1 MIQLSTVYPLDS
13 IDKNTEHDSS
23 IKDSSLSSS
32 HEDILDGVKNV
43 NHPHSLQSSIYRS
56 SLPIGFHKA
65 DQKLASE
72 TQTASDTNEERLEF
86 PSPFAHSFYKR
97 QHFKEL
103 SEKKREKIVP
113 SKKYL
118 NQHRQY
124 KLSEVVDDVAD
135 DSDME
140 NVEIERKS
148 TFKDSLALPMAPNML
163 VRYPREIPI
172 DYDPSTFNSWQTI
185 QTKDE
190 EDDGYFQS
198 DKVEECV
205 DKNCGSPLGLRSAKE
220 YRSANS
226 RLVKNRNSRPQT
238 GSFPLQ
244 APADPQQLEP
254 DTLKT
259 DKNRNNK
266 TPIES
271 SGKLQGQKQDVRS
284 RLATREIK
292 EKHNSSSSH
301 HPSASSDLSS
311 SIPQPPAFHASFQKD
326 IKTTTPKA
334 TEFQMTPKQAKF
346 YGKYDPTEGITTAVV
361 LGGFFVFVCLL
372 VVYKTKLKPLWKER
386 HAKRHDTTPNTR
398 SEMNSSFSHLHKD
411 FECIPLQT
419 IHNEHC
425 EELNEEDVYY
435 ADEFG
440 NYVFPMMSPQPGSC
454 SCPHSGTRRPS
465 QISALSTA
473 YTVKSL
479 PGAMLYIPVES
490 DYNTPVSLK
499 RSLSDPEIY
508 FPSAVRHSLI
518 VAVNGIVPHEKMS
531 ISSASASR
539 INGEKG
545 QHSILAT
552 DSQARTARSERFHTT
567 IPPIQPSDTN
577 LQIDIN
583 VIQATPNI
591 SPSHSLRSISGD
603 SKDLEAP
610 VLGDNFAGIPFLIVP
625 PSPVR
630 VRRVSFSDNSMDN
643 EESTDDAISISEN
656 NQNNPGI
663 SVTAAG
669 EGNAEPATSKRRSR
683 CVRQAS
689 LQAPS
694 PESPTTRRR
703 RTMATRQMTLPCNFS
718 GSMSYLQ
725 VPGQEGRSGN
735 SARLSPSIE
744 RRMRLPSGG
753 IDEVQQSETANSP
766 IIMSLGP
773 QSSIESYYSFASEGD
788 GDIFASMENLG
799 IRKGKVQRQ
808 TSFCIPDSHISEY
821 SEFNEDFNSS
831 ISELFGHRQRGR
843 LENQGTFSEQGS
855 IRSLSIDQEEITFE
869 LPGMRAEEVGS
880 AEPENEPSVAN
891 SNFLNIPAI
900 CEFGASQDYNPDLQ
914 FEDFDGY
921 VSSSCSISMSSDMES
936 SHQITVPVFIEPA
949 PPEIRFGEEVPP
961 AEGFSDFWRDDI
973 PRLVHQETMHTDS
986 GLDTEEIC
994 PATPT
999 GGRFSADALS
1009 PVSPFNKRSGADEE
1023 NLRMVLVR
1031 DIGIQCCAE
1040 SPNLNSHRRSQS
1052 GENSEHPE
1060 RPSSLSGKFPSELL
1074 F

>member
-1 MIQLSTVYPLDS
+1 M
-13 IDKNTEHDSS
+13 E
-23 IKDSSLSSS
+23 SLGS
-32 HEDILDGVKNV
+32 G
-43 NHPHSLQSSIYRS
+43 
-56 SLPIGFHKA
+56 
-65 DQKLASE
+65 QK
-72 TQTASDTNEERLEF
+72 T
-86 PSPFAHSFYKR
+86 
-97 QHFKEL
+97 
-103 SEKKREKIVP
+103 I
-113 SKKYL
+113 
-118 NQHRQY
+118 
-124 KLSEVVDDVAD
+124 
-135 DSDME
+135 
-140 NVEIERKS
+140 I
-148 TFKDSLALPMAPNML
+148 KDSLALSQANIL
-163 VRYPREIPI
+163 VRYPREILI
-172 DYDPSTFNSWQTI
+172 DYDPSSLNSWQTL

-190 EDDGYFQS
+190 PGDGYFQS

-205 DKNCGSPLGLRSAKE
+205 DKNCGNPLNSRSAKA
-220 YRSANS
+220 YQSANS
-226 RLVKNRNSRPQT
+226 RLDNIITKSESGIFNNP
-238 GSFPLQ
+238 
-244 APADPQQLEP
+244 LEP
-254 DTLKT
+254 LIDPKQLDPSALKA
-259 DKNRNNK
+259 DRNRNNK
-266 TPIES
+266 MPIES
-271 SGKLQGQKQDVRS
+271 SSTGERGKLQEQKQDVRS

-292 EKHNSSSSH
+292 EKNNSSSSH
-301 HPSASSDLSS
+301 QYISASSDLSS
-311 SIPQPPAFHASFQKD
+311 SITKPPAFHASYQKSE
-326 IKTTTPKA
+326 ITTEKVPK
-334 TEFQMTPKQAKF
+334 EFDMTPKQAKF
-346 YGKYDPTEGITTAVV
+346 YGKYDSTEGITTAFV

-372 VVYKTKLKPLWKER
+372 VVYKTKLKPMWKER
-386 HAKRHDTTPNTR
+386 HAKRHDTTPATR

-419 IHNEHC
+419 IHNEDC
-425 EELNEEDVYY
+425 EELNEDDIYY

-440 NYVFPMMSPQPGSC
+440 NYVFPIMSPQPGSC

-518 VAVNGIVPHEKMS
+518 VAVNGIMPHEKMS
-531 ISSASASR
+531 IPSASASR

-545 QHSILAT
+545 QHSILPS
-552 DSQARTARSERFHTT
+552 DSQARTGRSERFHTT
-567 IPPIQPSDTN
+567 IPPIQTSETT

-583 VIQATPNI
+583 VIQPTPTI

-603 SKDLEAP
+603 SKDLETPA
-610 VLGDNFAGIPFLIVP
+610 LGDNFAGIPFLIVP

-630 VRRVSFSDNSMDN
+630 VRRVSFSDNSIDN

-656 NQNNPGI
+656 NQNNPDISI
-663 SVTAAG
+663 SVAPDG
-669 EGNAEPATSKRRSR
+669 DAENVTSKRRSR

-689 LQAPS
+689 LQAPT
-694 PESPTTRRR
+694 PDSPTTRRR

-725 VPGQEGRSGN
+725 VPGQENRSGN

-753 IDEVQQSETANSP
+753 IDEVEQSETANSP
-766 IIMSLGP
+766 IIMRRRLGP

-799 IRKGKVQRQ
+799 LRKGKVQRQ

-831 ISELFGHRQRGR
+831 ISELFCHRQRGR

-869 LPGMRAEEVGS
+869 LPGMRSEEINPV
-880 AEPENEPSVAN
+880 EPENEPPVGS

-900 CEFGASQDYNPDLQ
+900 CEFGGSQDYAPDLQ

-936 SHQITVPVFIEPA
+936 SHQITVPVFIEPT
-949 PPEIRFGEEVPP
+949 PPEIRFGGGPLLP
-961 AEGFSDFWRDDI
+961 AEIFSDFWRDDI

-1009 PVSPFNKRSGADEE
+1009 PVSPFNKRSGPEDE

-1040 SPNLNSHRRSQS
+1040 SPKLNSHRRSQS
-1052 GENSEHPE
+1052 GENAERLEHPE
-1060 RPSSLSGKFPSELL
+1060 RPNSLSGKFPSELL

>member
-1 MIQLSTVYPLDS
+1 
-13 IDKNTEHDSS
+13 
-23 IKDSSLSSS
+23 
-32 HEDILDGVKNV
+32 
-43 NHPHSLQSSIYRS
+43 
-56 SLPIGFHKA
+56 
-65 DQKLASE
+65 
-72 TQTASDTNEERLEF
+72 
-86 PSPFAHSFYKR
+86 
-97 QHFKEL
+97 
-103 SEKKREKIVP
+103 
-113 SKKYL
+113 
-118 NQHRQY
+118 
-124 KLSEVVDDVAD
+124 
-135 DSDME
+135 
-140 NVEIERKS
+140 
-148 TFKDSLALPMAPNML
+148 
-163 VRYPREIPI
+163 
-172 DYDPSTFNSWQTI
+172 
-185 QTKDE
+185 
-190 EDDGYFQS
+190 
-198 DKVEECV
+198 
-205 DKNCGSPLGLRSAKE
+205 
-220 YRSANS
+220 
-226 RLVKNRNSRPQT
+226 
-238 GSFPLQ
+238 
-244 APADPQQLEP
+244 
-254 DTLKT
+254 
-259 DKNRNNK
+259 
-266 TPIES
+266 
-271 SGKLQGQKQDVRS
+271 
-284 RLATREIK
+284 
-292 EKHNSSSSH
+292 
-301 HPSASSDLSS
+301 
-311 SIPQPPAFHASFQKD
+311 
-326 IKTTTPKA
+326 
-334 TEFQMTPKQAKF
+334 
-346 YGKYDPTEGITTAVV
+346 
-361 LGGFFVFVCLL
+361 
-372 VVYKTKLKPLWKER
+372 
-386 HAKRHDTTPNTR
+386 
-398 SEMNSSFSHLHKD
+398 
-411 FECIPLQT
+411 
-419 IHNEHC
+419 
-425 EELNEEDVYY
+425 
-435 ADEFG
+435 
-440 NYVFPMMSPQPGSC
+440 
-454 SCPHSGTRRPS
+454 
-465 QISALSTA
+465 
-473 YTVKSL
+473 
-479 PGAMLYIPVES
+479 
-490 DYNTPVSLK
+490 
-499 RSLSDPEIY
+499 
-508 FPSAVRHSLI
+508 
-518 VAVNGIVPHEKMS
+518 
-531 ISSASASR
+531 
-539 INGEKG
+539 
-545 QHSILAT
+545 
-552 DSQARTARSERFHTT
+552 
-567 IPPIQPSDTN
+567 
-577 LQIDIN
+577 
-583 VIQATPNI
+583 
-591 SPSHSLRSISGD
+591 
-603 SKDLEAP
+603 
-610 VLGDNFAGIPFLIVP
+610 
-625 PSPVR
+625 
-630 VRRVSFSDNSMDN
+630 
-643 EESTDDAISISEN
+643 
-656 NQNNPGI
+656 
-663 SVTAAG
+663 
-669 EGNAEPATSKRRSR
+669 
-683 CVRQAS
+683 
-689 LQAPS
+689 
-694 PESPTTRRR
+694 
-703 RTMATRQMTLPCNFS
+703 MATRQMTLPCNFS

-766 IIMSLGP
+766 IIMRRRLGP